1 VINYGFLNFL
11 AEVAIIL
18 PAFLLSLSFHEFSHA
33 LVATWLGDDTPKKSG
48 RLTLNPLAH
57 VDFLGL
63 FFLLI
68 FRVGWAKPVPFDQRN
83 FKYPKFYSILTGLA
97 GPFSNFILA
106 FVAFSIM
113 KHLPSEFLPAYIV
126 VTISQLLEMTAHLNI
141 MLGIFNLMPVPPLDG
156 SHIIMT
162 FLVEK
167 YPRVALWF
175 YAYSIFII
183 FILISIPTVYNAF
196 IQLIMFT
203 ESLIKMLV
211 F

>member
-1 VINYGFLNFL
+1 MTNYGFINFL

-18 PAFLLSLSFHEFSHA
+18 PAFLISLSFHEFSHA
-33 LVATWLGDDTPKKSG
+33 LVATWLGDNTPKKSG
-48 RLTLNPLAH
+48 RLTLNPFAH
-57 VDFLGL
+57 VDLLGL
-63 FFLLI
+63 FCLLI

-97 GPFSNFILA
+97 GPFSNFLLA
-106 FVAFSIM
+106 FVAFLIM
-113 KHLPSEFLPAYIV
+113 AHIPSGLLPAYA
-126 VTISQLLEMTAHLNI
+126 VTTFSQLLEMTGRLNV
-141 MLGIFNLMPVPPLDG
+141 MLGIFNLMPIPPLDG

-167 YPRVALWF
+167 YPRVAMWF

-196 IQLIMFT
+196 IQLITFT
-203 ESLIKMLV
+203 ESLIKILV